1 MGASTL
7 LDKASA
13 ANGGIG
19 SVGALSMTRRTLSE
33 TALAVDPLQ
42 MDPSRTTPTTTQLVN
57 LAGSTVCSPDRRAGP
72 PGARSWLRWAIQP
85 IDLHQQ
91 ERDRGLRNAWIAVA
105 SAVGVGVLNGGQ
117 VWYFYPNDPKLGSH
131 VAVVALVAFVL
142 APLIVGVYLALPD
155 LARRLLWRLREDR
168 VIQVR
173 SDEDLDAAAPELGWF
188 NHKRLLVPAAGLAG
202 VYFVWALANEK
213 KDLYVPIGAVVVIS
227 LVVQAVLVYLAVVA
241 TCRLFILSRAVGKL
255 LRGLPLH
262 IQPLH
267 PDNCGGLWIVGRTF
281 SLTLNVAA
289 VFGGVTLCLGIALG
303 ALDQATLTPYRRP
316 ELYLMA
322 LFYLCLLP
330 SAFLNLLWLPHK
342 LMEHRRS
349 ELLKSVAGAFD
360 ATIDITGRSSPD
372 DADGLR
378 AKADSLSAIVRHVRL
393 LDEISPKWPL
403 RMKRLGPVVVTAV
416 LPVAVPLVTTVLS
429 KLVSG

>member
-7 LDKASA
+7 LAEPSA

-19 SVGALSMTRRTLSE
+19 TVGASSMTRRTLSE

-42 MDPSRTTPTTTQLVN
+42 MDPGRTTPTGTPLVN
-57 LAGSTVCSPDRRAGP
+57 LSGSTVCPPDRPAGP
-72 PGARSWLRWAIQP
+72 AGAWSWLSWAIQP
-85 IDLHQQ
+85 VDLHQQ
-91 ERDRGLRNAWIAVA
+91 ERDCGIRNTWIAVA

-117 VWYFYPNDPKLGSH
+117 VWYFHRNDPKLGSY
-131 VAVVALVAFVL
+131 VAVAALVAFVL
-142 APLIVGVYLALPD
+142 APLIVCVYLALPD
-155 LARRLLWRLREDR
+155 LARRLLRRLREDK

-173 SDEDLDAAAPELGWF
+173 SDKDLDAAAPELGWF
-188 NHKRLLVPAAGLAG
+188 NHKRLVVPAAWLAA
-202 VYFVWALANEK
+202 VYFLWALANEK
-213 KDLYVPIGAVVVIS
+213 KDLYVPIGVVVVIS

-241 TCRLFILSRAVGKL
+241 TCHLFILSRAVGKL

-262 IQPLH
+262 IQALH
-267 PDNCGGLWIVGRTF
+267 PDNCGGLWIVGRMF

-289 VFGGVTLCLGIALG
+289 VFGGVTLCLGFALD

-316 ELYLMA
+316 ELYLMV

-342 LMEHRRS
+342 LMERRRS

-360 ATIDITGRSSPD
+360 AAIDTAGRSSPD
-372 DADGLR
+372 DAERLR
-378 AKADSLSAIVRHVRL
+378 AKADSVSAIVRHVRL
-393 LDEISPKWPL
+393 LDETSPKWPL
-403 RMKRLGPVVVTAV
+403 RTKRLGPVVVTAV
-416 LPVAVPLVTTVLS
+416 LPVAVPLVTTVVS
-429 KLVSG
+429 KLVTR

>member
-1 MGASTL
+1 MGTSTL
-7 LDKASA
+7 LDRPSA

-19 SVGALSMTRRTLSE
+19 TVGVSSMTRRTVSE

-42 MDPSRTTPTTTQLVN
+42 IDPGRSTSTATPLVKLPGSAVYSPN
-57 LAGSTVCSPDRRAGP
+57 LPAAPA
-72 PGARSWLRWAIQP
+72 GARSWLSWAIQP

-91 ERDRGLRNAWIAVA
+91 ERDGGIRNAWIAVA
-105 SAVGVGVLNGGQ
+105 SAVGVGALNGGQ
-117 VWYFYPNDPKLGSH
+117 VWYVYRNDPKLGLY
-131 VAVVALVAFVL
+131 VAVAALVAFVL
-142 APLIVGVYLALPD
+142 TPLIVGVFLALPD
-155 LARRLLWRLREDR
+155 LARRLLRRLREDE

-173 SDEDLDAAAPELGWF
+173 SDRDLDAVAPELGWF
-188 NHKRLLVPAAGLAG
+188 NHKRLVVLAAGLAG
-202 VYFVWALANEK
+202 VYFVWALANEQ
-213 KDLYVPIGAVVVIS
+213 KDLSIPIRAAVVLS

-255 LRGLPLH
+255 LRGLPLR

-267 PDNCGGLWIVGRTF
+267 PDNCGGLWIVGRMF

-289 VFGGVTLCLGIALG
+289 GFGGVALCLGF
-303 ALDQATLTPYRRP
+303 ALDAFDQTTLTPYRRP

-349 ELLKSVAGAFD
+349 ELLKQVAGMFD
-360 ATIDITGRSSPD
+360 VAIDTVGRSSPD
-372 DADGLR
+372 DAGRLR
-378 AKADSLSAIVRHVRL
+378 AKADSLSAIVSQVRL
-393 LDEISPKWPL
+393 LDETSPKWPL

-416 LPVAVPLVTTVLS
+416 LPVAVPLVTTVLA
-429 KLVSG
+429 KLVTG

>member
-1 MGASTL
+1 
-7 LDKASA
+7 
-13 ANGGIG
+13 
-19 SVGALSMTRRTLSE
+19 MTQQTLSE

-42 MDPSRTTPTTTQLVN
+42 MDPGGTTPTATSRVN
-57 LAGSTVCSPDRRAGP
+57 LPGSTARSPNRRAGS
-72 PGARSWLRWAIQP
+72 ADAWSWLSWAIQP
-85 IDLHQQ
+85 IDLHEQ
-91 ERDRGLRNAWIAVA
+91 ERDCGIRNAWTAVA
-105 SAVGVGVLNGGQ
+105 SAVGIGVLTGSQ
-117 VWYFYPNDPKLGSH
+117 VWYFYGNDPKLGFH
-131 VAVVALVAFVL
+131 VAVAALVAFVL
-142 APLIVGVYLALPD
+142 TPLIVGVYLALPD
-155 LARRLLWRLREDR
+155 LARRLLWRLREDK

-173 SDEDLDAAAPELGWF
+173 SDKDLDAAAPELGWF
-188 NHKRLLVPAAGLAG
+188 NHTRLVVPAAGLAG

-213 KDLYVPIGAVVVIS
+213 KDLYIPIGPVVVIS
-227 LVVQAVLVYLAVVA
+227 LVVQAVLVYLALVA

-255 LRGLPLH
+255 LRGVPLH
-262 IQPLH
+262 IQALH
-267 PDNCGGLWIVGRTF
+267 PDNCGGLWIVGRMF
-281 SLTLNVAA
+281 NLTLNVAA
-289 VFGGVTLCLGIALG
+289 VFGGVTLCLGFALD
-303 ALDQATLTPYRRP
+303 ALDQAALTPYRRP

-349 ELLKSVAGAFD
+349 ELLKSVAGGFD
-360 ATIDITGRSSPD
+360 AAIDTAGHSSPD
-372 DADGLR
+372 DAERLR

-429 KLVSG
+429 KLVTG